1 MNAKACNH
9 VGSVSSA
16 DSHYSPNGL
25 SRRRERHRGER
36 AEDHRRRGV
45 IIFLGA
51 KALLH
56 LRFIVWTTRQR
67 LLEWIHNFT
76 STSFM
81 EKKRIVS

>member
-1 MNAKACNH
+1 MQKPAIMLGASH
-9 VGSVSSA
+9 QQTHITLQTDSAAGGSVTV
-16 DSHYSPNGL
+16 
-25 SRRRERHRGER
+25 ERGRKTI
-36 AEDHRRRGV
+36 DGV

-76 STSFM
+76 LTSFM